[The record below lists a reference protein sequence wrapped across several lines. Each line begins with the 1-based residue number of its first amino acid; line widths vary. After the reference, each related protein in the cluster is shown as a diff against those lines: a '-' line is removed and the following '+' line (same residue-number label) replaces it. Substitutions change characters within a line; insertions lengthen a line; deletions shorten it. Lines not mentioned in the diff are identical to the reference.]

1 VISALPR
8 VALLASPLLGAA
20 VWRPA
25 ATALTDRGWDVLV
38 VPGLAQAPR
47 HPAQVLAHLLDALP
61 DGPALALVAHSNAG
75 LYLPALAAERR
86 VAASVY
92 ADAALPAAVG
102 ASSVASPRMH
112 RFLQDL
118 TDDDGLLPPWTQWWD
133 EEQVAALF
141 PDADCRAAVAAEQH
155 RLPIEYF
162 TASIN
167 APAGWTER
175 QRPIWPLA
183 TPITPSEIRLRVGGG
198 RYGRCP
204 VGTCTRWSLPR
215 GWPPRS
221 MICCASS
228 WTRRRRR
235 ARRPPLARES
245 AAPQWWTLGELRPS
259 PARRLTSPLGQTAR

>member
-1 VISALPR
+1 MPQDHPVTSALPR

-61 DGPALALVAHSNAG
+61 DGPALGLVAHSNAG

-102 ASSVASPRMH
+102 ASAVASPRMH
-112 RFLQDL
+112 RFLEDL

-141 PDADCRAAVAAEQH
+141 PDAACRAAVAAEQH
-155 RLPIEYF
+155 RLPVEYF
-162 TASIN
+162 TASIA

-175 QRPIWPLA
+175 PAAYLA
-183 TPITPSEIRLRVGGG
+183 FGDTYYAERDQAA
-198 RYGRCP
+198 
-204 VGTCTRWSLPR
+204 RW
-215 GWPPRS
+215 GWPVRTLPGGHLH
-221 MICCASS
+221 
-228 WTRRRRR
+228 
-235 ARRPPLARES
+235 PLVAPSRVAAALDDLLRQQLDAPS
-245 AAPQWWTLGELRPS
+245 A
-259 PARRLTSPLGQTAR
+259 